1 MMNEEVKRLKG
12 IIEDQKIQIALLTE
26 QIEYLTK
33 KLYGTSSEKI
43 KIKEDSF
50 QKQRQLVNKPT
61 RMNMRKRK

>member
-33 KLYGTSSEKI
+33 KLYGTSSEKT